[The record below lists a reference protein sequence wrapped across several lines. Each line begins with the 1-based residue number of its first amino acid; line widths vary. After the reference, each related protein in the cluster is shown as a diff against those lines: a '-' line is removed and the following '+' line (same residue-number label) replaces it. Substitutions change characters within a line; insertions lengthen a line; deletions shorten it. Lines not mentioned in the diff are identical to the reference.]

1 MREGGLLVTG
11 EQKVILIALGV
22 LLALCLIVGL
32 TLNHH
37 IGGFLET
44 VAREEEERE
53 REAEED
59 ARRSDSNE

>member
-59 ARRSDSNE
+59 TRRSDSNE